1 MSALAQLIP
10 LAVFLSIVI
19 GIAWVLYQAYLTS
32 IGVRDAA
39 NERMNKKNI
48 AFSKDGLKVGV
59 KSINTEKY
67 VDGTQKWMVKAWN
80 LSGNSLEDK
89 KKRK

>member
-1 MSALAQLIP
+1 MSALIQLLP
-10 LAVFLSIVI
+10 LAVFLSIVA

-32 IGVRDAA
+32 VGVRDAA
-39 NERMNKKNI
+39 SEKMHKKNI

-59 KSINTEKY
+59 KDVNTEKY

-80 LSGNSLEDK
+80 LSGHSLEDK
-89 KKRK
+89 K